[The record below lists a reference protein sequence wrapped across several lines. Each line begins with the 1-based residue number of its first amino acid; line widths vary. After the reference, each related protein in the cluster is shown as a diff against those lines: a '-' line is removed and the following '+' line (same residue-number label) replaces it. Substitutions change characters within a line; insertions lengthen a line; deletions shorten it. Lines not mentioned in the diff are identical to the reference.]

1 MKALLCLEFGPLEG
15 LALEEVSSPI
25 AGNGEAVVAVK
36 AAGVNFPD
44 TLIVQGKYQIRP
56 SLLFH
61 RRGVRRRRQASGRG
75 CHGPEGG

>member
-1 MKALLCLEFGPLEG
+1 MKALLCREFGPLEG

-25 AGNGEAVVAVK
+25 AGNGQVVVCRQ

-56 SLLFH
+56 SLPFH
-61 RRGVRRRRQASGRG
+61 RAGSSPASSSKWARVSRA
-75 CHGPEGG
+75 